1 MLGSSTVVGK
11 ATGDT
16 TRRRRGSA
24 PAYAAIDA
32 TTTYSLARVEPDP
45 SAPSGR
51 LLFLDGIECSYVDLE
66 DPTRLEFSYV
76 RRLADA
82 IDLVVPADA
91 PVRVTHLG
99 GGGFTL
105 PAYLAATR
113 PGLRQIVYEYDEALV
128 ELARRELGLRTSARL
143 RVKVGDA
150 RARLARRSAGSADV
164 VVGDAFEG
172 RTVPRHLATAEFLA
186 LVRRILGPT
195 GLYVLNVIDDP
206 PLAFARSEAATLLR
220 GFAHVVLTAD
230 ADVLRGKA
238 SGNLVFAASD
248 RPLPVAELTRRASMG
263 TLPDRVLDRAG
274 VSRFAGTAVPLRDAD
289 PLP

>member
-1 MLGSSTVVGK
+1 MGK
-11 ATGDT
+11 ATSNT
-16 TRRRRGSA
+16 TRRRRGGSA
-24 PAYAAIDA
+24 PTYTAIEA
-32 TTTYSLARVEPDP
+32 PTTYSLARVEPDP
-45 SAPSGR
+45 STPSGR
-51 LLFLDGIECSYVDLE
+51 LLFLDDIECSYVDLE
-66 DPTRLEFSYV
+66 DPTRLEFGYV

-82 IDLVVPADA
+82 IDLVFPAE
-91 PVRVTHLG
+91 PSLRVTHLG

-105 PAYLAATR
+105 PSYLAASR
-113 PGLRQIVYEYDEALV
+113 PGSRQIVYEYDDALV
-128 ELARRELGLRTSARL
+128 ELARGELGLRTSARL

-150 RARLARRSAGSADV
+150 RARLARRSAESADV

-186 LVRRILGPT
+186 VVRRTVGPT

-220 GFAHVVLTAD
+220 GFRHVVLTAD

-248 RPLPVAELTRRASMG
+248 RPLPVAELTRRASRG
-263 TLPDRVLDRAG
+263 VLPDRVLDRPV
-274 VSRFAGTAVPLRDAD
+274 VSRFAGTAAPLRDAD
-289 PLP
+289 